1 MWVSILLILIGIT
14 NAYLLSIQCI
24 GLMIIVIILQT
35 TSLSNRMEIVEGVLQ
50 GLSETKKPCGDCKK
64 TKKTL
69 TKSTQTYF
77 KKC

>member
-14 NAYLLSIQCI
+14 NANLLSIQCI

-50 GLSETKKPCGDCKK
+50 GLSETKKPCGDWKEN
-64 TKKTL
+64 
-69 TKSTQTYF
+69 
-77 KKC
+77 

>member
-1 MWVSILLILIGIT
+1 
-14 NAYLLSIQCI
+14 
-24 GLMIIVIILQT
+24 MIIVIILQT